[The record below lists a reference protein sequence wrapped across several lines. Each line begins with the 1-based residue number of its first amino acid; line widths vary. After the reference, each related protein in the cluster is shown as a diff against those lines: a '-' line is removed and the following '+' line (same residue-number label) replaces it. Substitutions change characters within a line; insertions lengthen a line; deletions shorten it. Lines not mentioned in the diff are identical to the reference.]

1 MGGELR
7 ARGRG
12 RRWRLASAQRAHSL
26 SQSLSTA
33 PPMSQPL
40 PRLRRAAS
48 SVFIPPP
55 LTTEVAAAVNALLG
69 RRVLFSA
76 RLTVRSR

>member
-12 RRWRLASAQRAHSL
+12 RRWRLASAHSL

-55 LTTEVAAAVNALLG
+55 LTTEAAAAVNALLG